1 MFVYVF
7 VFVFVCFVF
16 VIQGLG
22 AVEALV
28 QAQAL
33 CPVLDLVRQ
42 NMEAFGYEP
51 PPEAAD
57 YC

>member
-1 MFVYVF
+1 MYVF